1 MREARTALV
10 ILSVFLLLSFYS
22 AASCQVDW
30 GYGWPNGPTVPPET
44 TVTPTPT
51 PTTNPTNTP
60 TATPEPTEQ
69 VTPTPQPTPQIE
81 PIQTVNPTINPQPTP
96 NKIPELTLI
105 FVLLGLI
112 AVSLIVVVFYRRK
125 TK

>member
-1 MREARTALV
+1 VREGRTALML
-10 ILSVFLLLSFYS
+10 LSVFLLLSFCA
-22 AASCQVDW
+22 AASAGVDW
-30 GYGWPNGPTVPPET
+30 GYGWPNSPTVPPN
-44 TVTPTPT
+44 PTPT
-51 PTTNPTNTP
+51 PTATPNPTDTP

-81 PIQTVNPTINPQPTP
+81 PIQTVNPTTNPQPTP

-112 AVSLIVVVFYRRK
+112 AVSLIVVVVYRRK